1 MEPRVLVL
9 FWPTLKWQL
18 SSRCPRLSLFFSNP
32 NNVKSPPPA
41 VETLHSSFSERADV
55 RSDIWESTLS
65 GELHRKRKTMECVYI
80 YILFF
85 FTTGKWVHSSRL
97 HITGKK
103 KGNQEQNMRGG
114 LKESIEWSAPFSTA
128 MIRLLSPS
136 SGETVFQ
143 AIRAAG
149 GGVSK
154 TTSLQWFP
162 RLLLYLHW
170 ERSMGECRKHSR
182 VSRPGAACLSA

>member
-1 MEPRVLVL
+1 MIYDVFHLFHQPLTTTGWMEPRVLVL

-114 LKESIEWSAPFSTA
+114 LKESIEWSAPFFYGYDPAS
-128 MIRLLSPS
+128 
-136 SGETVFQ
+136 V
-143 AIRAAG
+143 
-149 GGVSK
+149 
-154 TTSLQWFP
+154 SLQRWDDVSG
-162 RLLLYLHW
+162 Y
-170 ERSMGECRKHSR
+170 SCSR
-182 VSRPGAACLSA
+182 GGSK